1 MSTGGSPGAVDKS
14 SNDQN
19 FKNLLLDFTLAALR
33 FFAGIEGADIP
44 DSAMITPLRQEQLK
58 ERLASGHHEIDASF
72 LVDLP
77 NGEREAIV
85 YLVEEETEASQFSI
99 HRLTHYMVEVATLH
113 KTERIVPIVIF
124 LRGGAP
130 AAKLLLGT
138 ERATY
143 LMATYIGCHLARI
156 DAMAHLHSTNIVA
169 RILLPCMAVPR
180 EQRVEV
186 VMSALEGVVTL
197 VADVH
202 LQAKY
207 TEFVSMYAGLDEKQ
221 EIELQRVLEGAP
233 WRPKMVGWLVQAR
246 AEGKAEGKA
255 EGMAE
260 GRAEGMAEGR
270 AEGDARG
277 RVETLLDLLA
287 ERGLELTPRQRIR
300 IESCRDAALLKL
312 WLRRVLS
319 AATVAEILGEET
331 RH

>member
-1 MSTGGSPGAVDKS
+1 MGIGGDSGTNDKS

-33 FFAGIEGADIP
+33 FFGGIEGEDIP
-44 DSAMITPLRQEQLK
+44 DTAVITPLRQEQLK

-85 YLVEEETEASQFSI
+85 YLVEEETEASQFSM
-99 HRLTHYMVEVATLH
+99 HRLTHYMVEVAALH
-113 KTERIVPIVIF
+113 RTERIVPIVIF
-124 LRGGAP
+124 LRGGTP
-130 AAKLLLGT
+130 ATELRLGT

-143 LMATYIGCHLARI
+143 LMARYIGCHLARI
-156 DAMAHLHSTNIVA
+156 DALTHLHSTNIVA
-169 RILLPCMAVPR
+169 RILLPCMAAPR
-180 EQRVEV
+180 ERRVEV

-207 TEFVSMYAGLDEKQ
+207 TEFVSMYAGLDERQ
-221 EIELQRVLEGAP
+221 EIELQRVLEDAP
-233 WRPKMVGWLVQAR
+233 WRPKMVGWLGQAR
-246 AEGKAEGKA
+246 ADGKAEGMVEGKA

-260 GRAEGMAEGR
+260 G
-270 AEGDARG
+270 DARG
-277 RVETLLDLLA
+277 RAETLLDQLA
-287 ERGLELTPRQRIR
+287 ERRLKPTPEQRAR
-300 IESCRDAALLKL
+300 IESCRDAAQLKL

-319 AATVAEILGEET
+319 AATVGEILGDET